1 MVDNYKKDYSLEVIK
16 LGKIINIDFEKLFN
30 INNLNKLERIYV
42 YIDENLIKGFIHI
55 STNFEIIDILNIVVE
70 PTYEKHG
77 IGTQLINYIINN
89 KNKEVNTIML
99 EVREDNI
106 KAINFYQ
113 KNDFKII
120 SKRKNYYQNVDALI
134 MERNI

>member
-16 LGKIINIDFEKLFN
+16 LGKIINKDFEKLFN
-30 INNLNKLERIYV
+30 INNLNKIERIYV